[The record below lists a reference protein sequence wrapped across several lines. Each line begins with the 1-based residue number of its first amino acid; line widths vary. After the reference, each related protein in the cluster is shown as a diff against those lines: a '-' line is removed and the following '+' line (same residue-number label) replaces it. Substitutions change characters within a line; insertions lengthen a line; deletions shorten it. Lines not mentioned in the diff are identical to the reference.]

1 MKTTFTYELDSHGRT
16 MPVPRDQA
24 RDFMN
29 GWHEP
34 YSVDGDRGER
44 TYQDMYGDRLTIRAE
59 RGTLH
64 G

>member
-1 MKTTFTYELDSHGRT
+1 MKTTFHYDIRIHGGKT
-16 MPVPRDQA
+16 FPVHRDQA

-44 TYQDMYGDRLTIRAE
+44 TYVDMYGDRLAIRVDRCE
-59 RGTLH
+59 S
-64 G
+64 